1 MAMENGLNLPII
13 NPNDVEMKNTIMA
26 FNVLKNRDKNAEYY
40 INNNIATD
48 NVQVT
53 NSSNYDLRDIIK
65 KGLVNEAV
73 NKTKELLKEMNAMD
87 IINNIVIPTLN
98 EVGVDYEKNVI
109 FLPQLLKSSEATKA
123 SFEEIKKTFKES
135 GESLGPI
142 MILTVKGDVHDIGK
156 NIVKVVLESYG
167 YKVIDLGKDV
177 EIDLVVESIKKYK
190 PKAIGLSALMTTTV
204 VSMKDTIQAIR
215 DNNLDLPI
223 FVGGAVLTKD
233 IAEEIH
239 ANYYTK
245 DPLDMVKILKEI
257 L

>member
-1 MAMENGLNLPII
+1 
-13 NPNDVEMKNTIMA
+13 
-26 FNVLKNRDKNAEYY
+26 
-40 INNNIATD
+40 
-48 NVQVT
+48 
-53 NSSNYDLRDIIK
+53 
-65 KGLVNEAV
+65 
-73 NKTKELLKEMNAMD
+73 MD

-98 EVGVDYEKNVI
+98 EVGTDYEKNVI

-123 SFEEIKKTFKES
+123 SFEVIKTSFKGS
-135 GESLGPI
+135 SESLGPI

-167 YKVIDLGKDV
+167 YRVIDLGKDV
-177 EIDLVVESIKKYK
+177 DYSVVIAGIKKHK

-204 VSMKDTIQAIR
+204 VSMEETIKQIR
-215 DNNLDLPI
+215 ENGFDIPI

-233 IAEEIH
+233 IAEDIH
-239 ANYYTK
+239 ADYYTK